1 MQGGKIECS
10 HTLDRLTI
18 YYRSKFEF
26 GAVCQPWYCHICQ
39 LRKARK
45 SIKTNTADI
54 ADTGLLQW
62 ICLCL
67 SLLELVSASRLWY
80 VANIPIC
87 PRLWIPKQM
96 TNYKQRKIWRRG
108 GRLKSCHA
116 EWNATKCKKE
126 LLAQIGNRE
135 VWNRKWTT
143 ESADTQ
149 GAQSWNAETQG
160 GTKVETQQQH
170 NFHVQLGRK
179 CKSLKLSMY
188 TCWDQVHY
196 WGRIQNQG
204 DHPKVKRQKRL

>member
-1 MQGGKIECS
+1 MLTFVELQNLETLHCIYSLRCMQGGKIECS

-96 TNYKQRKIWRRG
+96 TNYKQRKIWRRR
-108 GRLKSCHA
+108 GRHSKSVKIS
-116 EWNATKCKKE
+116 T
-126 LLAQIGNRE
+126 
-135 VWNRKWTT
+135 
-143 ESADTQ
+143 SALF
-149 GAQSWNAETQG
+149 A
-160 GTKVETQQQH
+160 
-170 NFHVQLGRK
+170 
-179 CKSLKLSMY
+179 
-188 TCWDQVHY
+188 
-196 WGRIQNQG
+196 
-204 DHPKVKRQKRL
+204 